1 LGNIQNMNMRLLDHH
16 SSRHQHEISLISL
29 QNLFGSHPVAIVSL
43 TTLKL
48 IKKDRFT
55 LEQQNEKEPFVIHD
69 NYDAVSG
76 SNFDVCLIKTS
87 EDIYEVGRNNAMLS
101 LVFIFNFHK
110 FR

>member
-1 LGNIQNMNMRLLDHH
+1 MYQRPSVSN
-16 SSRHQHEISLISL
+16 LI
-29 QNLFGSHPVAIVSL
+29 AKI
-43 TTLKL
+43 KL

-101 LVFIFNFHK
+101 LVFTFNFHK

>member
-1 LGNIQNMNMRLLDHH
+1 MYQRPSASN
-16 SSRHQHEISLISL
+16 LI
-29 QNLFGSHPVAIVSL
+29 AKI
-43 TTLKL
+43 KL

-101 LVFIFNFHK
+101 FVFTFNFHK
-110 FR
+110 FRQFKKHFENACK